1 VWVILYIITKI
12 RFLLYLAYFYLDSI
26 YMIDIVE
33 IQSFFLNDLIE
44 KKMKKRMYNQTQK
57 ERRKEKK
64 RQLIEK
70 IKEERL
76 KNSIIL
82 DNF

>member
-1 VWVILYIITKI
+1 MKD
-12 RFLLYLAYFYLDSI
+12 LLDIKNLL
-26 YMIDIVE
+26 ID
-33 IQSFFLNDLIE
+33 DLIE
-44 KKMKKRMYNQTQK
+44 IKRTKIKIYNQTQK

>member
-1 VWVILYIITKI
+1 
-12 RFLLYLAYFYLDSI
+12 
-26 YMIDIVE
+26 MIDIVE

-44 KKMKKRMYNQTQK
+44 KKMKKRIYNQTQK

>member
-1 VWVILYIITKI
+1 
-12 RFLLYLAYFYLDSI
+12 
-26 YMIDIVE
+26 MIDIVE

>member
-1 VWVILYIITKI
+1 
-12 RFLLYLAYFYLDSI
+12 
-26 YMIDIVE
+26 MIDIVE
-33 IQSFFLNDLIE
+33 IKSLFLNDLIE

-76 KNSIIL
+76 KNSIIF

>member
-1 VWVILYIITKI
+1 
-12 RFLLYLAYFYLDSI
+12 
-26 YMIDIVE
+26 MI
-33 IQSFFLNDLIE
+33 NLIE
-44 KKMKKRMYNQTQK
+44 IKSVLFDDILEKKKKQRINYENMKQ
-57 ERRKEKK
+57 RRKEKK